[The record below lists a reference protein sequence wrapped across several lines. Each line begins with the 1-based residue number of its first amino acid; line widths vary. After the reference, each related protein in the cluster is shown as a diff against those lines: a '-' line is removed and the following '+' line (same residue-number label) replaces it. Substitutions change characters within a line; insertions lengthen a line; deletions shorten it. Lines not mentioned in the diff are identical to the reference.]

1 MDICAC
7 TGVAVSVTF
16 ATVIT
21 ALMLKY
27 RRLTPKTIEGSGGN
41 GERDADERGG
51 GEVREITQRSYKNTT
66 STTTNT
72 TSTTTNNMT
81 SSPMS
86 ARGGGGVSAASGVG
100 SDERNIHLSMTKI
113 Y

>member
-1 MDICAC
+1 MYICAC

-41 GERDADERGG
+41 GERGADERGG
-51 GEVREITQRSYKNTT
+51 GEVREITQRNYKNTT

-72 TSTTTNNMT
+72 MT
-81 SSPMS
+81 SSPIS
-86 ARGGGGVSAASGVG
+86 ARGGGGVSAASGVV